1 MKTEFRNIALIGRQT
16 DSRVAEPMRAIATY
30 LTDAGI
36 SVSAADTLALELPV
50 KRVAE
55 ETLCDNA
62 DLAIAI
68 GGDGTMLY
76 ASRLARDNGTPILG
90 VNRGRLGFLADITP
104 DEMIASVEHVL
115 KGNYIR
121 DSRLLLEAH
130 LVSADGEEFAEFG
143 LNDVVVQRRGAGG
156 MVDFSTRVADR
167 YVNTHSGDG
176 IIAATPTGSTAYA
189 LSCGGP
195 IIEPQLDAV
204 ALVPICPHTLTDR
217 PIVIPATQDIEIV
230 LLRRDDTTAAEVTV
244 DGSHLGTLRPGDKL
258 RIAMAPQRI
267 TLLHPPGHDF
277 YGILRSKLF
286 WGRDSR
292 KRGDQAPES

>member
-1 MKTEFRNIALIGRQT
+1 METEFRNIALVGRQT
-16 DSRVAEPMRAIATY
+16 DARVAEPMRVLADY
-30 LTDAGI
+30 LTKAGI
-36 SVSAADTLALELPV
+36 NVTAAEALALDLQV
-50 KRVAE
+50 TRVAE
-55 ETLCDNA
+55 EELCDNA
-62 DLAIAI
+62 DLVIAI

-76 ASRLARDNGTPILG
+76 ASRLARISGTPILG

-104 DEMIASVEHVL
+104 DEMITSVDQVL
-115 KGNYIR
+115 AGRYLK
-121 DSRLLLEAH
+121 DTRLLLKACLRTEAGDE
-130 LVSADGEEFAEFG
+130 VVQYG
-143 LNDVVVQRRGAGG
+143 LNDVVVQRRGSGG
-156 MVDFSTRVADR
+156 MVDFSTSVAGR

-176 IIAATPTGSTAYA
+176 LICATPTGSTAYA

-217 PIVIPATQDIEIV
+217 PIVIPASQEIEI
-230 LLRRDDTTAAEVTV
+230 LLLKRDDSCAEITV
-244 DGSHLGTLRPGDKL
+244 DGGHIGTLGPGDTLKV
-258 RIAMAPQRI
+258 AAASQRI

-292 KRGDQAPES
+292 KRGIETP

>member
-1 MKTEFRNIALIGRQT
+1 MDTEFRNIALVGRQS
-16 DSRVAEPMRAIATY
+16 DARVAEPMRVLADY
-30 LTDAGI
+30 LTKAGI
-36 SVSAADTLALELPV
+36 NVTAAEALALDLHVTHVP
-50 KRVAE
+50 E
-55 ETLCDNA
+55 EQLCDNA
-62 DLAIAI
+62 NLVIAI

-76 ASRLARDNGTPILG
+76 ASRLARISGTPILG

-104 DEMIASVEHVL
+104 DAMIASVDQVL
-115 KGNYIR
+115 AGRYLK
-121 DSRLLLEAH
+121 DSRLLLKASLSTAAGDE
-130 LVSADGEEFAEFG
+130 VVQYG
-143 LNDVVVQRRGAGG
+143 LNDVVVQRRGSGG
-156 MVDFSTRVADR
+156 MVDFSTSVAGR

-176 IIAATPTGSTAYA
+176 LICATPTGSTAYA

-217 PIVIPATQDIEIV
+217 PIVIPASQEIEI
-230 LLRRDDTTAAEVTV
+230 LLLERDDSRAEITV
-244 DGSHLGTLRPGDKL
+244 DGGHIGTLGPGDRLKV
-258 RIAMAPQRI
+258 AAASQRI

-292 KRGDQAPES
+292 KRGIETS

>member
-1 MKTEFRNIALIGRQT
+1 MDTEFRNIALVGRQS
-16 DSRVAEPMRAIATY
+16 DARVAEPMRVLADY
-30 LTDAGI
+30 LTKAGI
-36 SVSAADTLALELPV
+36 NVTAAEALALDLHVTHMP
-50 KRVAE
+50 E
-55 ETLCDNA
+55 EQLCDNA
-62 DLAIAI
+62 NLVIAI

-76 ASRLARDNGTPILG
+76 ASRLARTSGTPILG

-104 DEMIASVEHVL
+104 DAMIASVDQVL
-115 KGNYIR
+115 AGRYLK
-121 DSRLLLEAH
+121 DSRLLLKASLRTEAGDE
-130 LVSADGEEFAEFG
+130 VVQYG
-143 LNDVVVQRRGAGG
+143 LNDVVVQRRGSGG
-156 MVDFSTRVADR
+156 MVDFSTSVAGR

-176 IIAATPTGSTAYA
+176 LICATPTGSTAYA

-217 PIVIPATQDIEIV
+217 PIVIPASQEIEI
-230 LLRRDDTTAAEVTV
+230 LLLERDDSRAEITV
-244 DGSHLGTLRPGDKL
+244 DGGHIGTLGPGDRLKV
-258 RIAMAPQRI
+258 AAASQRI

-292 KRGDQAPES
+292 KRGIETS